1 MDFKKLKLG
10 IKILLLFLILSCKK
24 TYLDKAPITDFN
36 PDGYY
41 TTTAAAKQGLYGVYD
56 MLQKDGT
63 YNRYMWSVV
72 HGRSDDGSEAAGDS
86 YDRLKDFTDDEST
99 PAHNEGWIM
108 HFQGITRANSLISGL
123 EASTTVPE
131 ADKIRIMGETKFLR
145 ALYYFN
151 LVNIFG
157 GVPVITKPLSP
168 AEANVPRNSI
178 IEVYKQI
185 ETDLLAAIAALPL
198 SKDLAVAEKGRAT
211 KGSAQTLLARA
222 YLFQG
227 NYTDAAKLSL
237 DVINSN
243 QYILTPGAAGFRT
256 NFLIRG
262 ENGPESIF
270 EVQYSEAN
278 AAKGWAQEEG
288 NEGANWLRPGFIGGW
303 SGEMYNKSFRETGAT
318 RPAALQGIDV
328 NDPRRKY
335 TLTVPNTN
343 LPLDGQPDYIVP
355 ANVAPQTSA
364 KHWSTTG
371 YQNGYND
378 AINWIVLR
386 YAEVLLVRAE
396 ALIEANLNLPEATNR
411 INEVRSR
418 IGLIAIPAGK
428 TQTELRDIVRYER
441 RMELAQE
448 LTRFWDLRRWNLLTE
463 AMKIAEKIN
472 YQPKFKYAPIP
483 QIQIDL
489 SQNVLVQNEG
499 YK

>member
-1 MDFKKLKLG
+1 MNFKNLKFG
-10 IKILLLFLILSCKK
+10 IKIMVLCLVLGCSKS
-24 TYLDKAPITDFN
+24 YLDKAPITDYN
-36 PDGYY
+36 PNGYY
-41 TTTAAAKQGLYGVYD
+41 STTETAKQGLYGVYD
-56 MLQKDGT
+56 MLQKDGV
-63 YNRYMWSVV
+63 YNRYMWSMV
-72 HGRSDDGSEAAGDS
+72 HGRSDDGNEAAGDS
-86 YDRLKDFTDDEST
+86 YDRLKDFSDDAST

-123 EASTTVPE
+123 EESTTVPD
-131 ADKIRIMGETKFLR
+131 ADKVRIIGEAKFLR

-168 AEANVPRNSI
+168 AEANLPRNSI
-178 IEVYKQI
+178 EEVYKQI
-185 ETDLLAAIAALPL
+185 ETDLLAAIDALPL
-198 SKDLAVAEKGRAT
+198 SKDLPAAEKGRAT

-227 NYTDAAKLSL
+227 NYTEAAKLSL

-243 QYILTPGAAGFRT
+243 QYILTPGEAGFRT
-256 NFLIRG
+256 NFLISG

-278 AAKGWAQEEG
+278 ATKGWAQEEG
-288 NEGANWLRPGFIGGW
+288 NEAANWLRPGFIGGW
-303 SGEMYNKSFRETGAT
+303 SGEMFNKSFRETAAT

-343 LPLDGQPDYIVP
+343 LPLDGDPDYMVP
-355 ANVAPQTSA
+355 VDAAPQTSA
-364 KHWSTTG
+364 KHWSTS
-371 YQNGYND
+371 YQYGYND

-386 YAEVLLVRAE
+386 YAEVLLIRAE
-396 ALIEANLNLPEATNR
+396 ALIEDNQNLNEATDR

-418 IGLIAIPAGK
+418 VGLANIPAGK
-428 TQTELRDIVRYER
+428 TQAELRDIVRYER
-441 RMELAQE
+441 RIELAQE

-463 AMKIAEKIN
+463 AMQIAEKIN
-472 YQPKFKYAPIP
+472 YAPKFKYAPIP

-499 YK
+499 Y

>member
-1 MDFKKLKLG
+1 MNFKNLKLG
-10 IKILLLFLILSCKK
+10 NKILVVFLMLGCNKS
-24 TYLDKAPITDFN
+24 YLEKAPITDYN

-41 TTTAAAKQGLYGVYD
+41 STTAAAKQGLYGVYD

-63 YNRYMWSVV
+63 YNRYLWSVV

-86 YDRLKDFTDDEST
+86 YDRLKDFTDDAST

-108 HFQGITRANSLISGL
+108 HFQGITRANSLITGL
-123 EASTTVPE
+123 ETSTTVPD
-131 ADKIRIMGETKFLR
+131 ADKIRIIGETKFLR

-168 AEANVPRNSI
+168 EEANVPRNSI
-178 IEVYKQI
+178 EEVYKQI
-185 ETDLLAAIAALPL
+185 ETDLLAAIAALPF
-198 SKDLAVAEKGRAT
+198 SKDLAIAEKGRAT

-227 NYTDAAKLSL
+227 NYTGAAKLSL

-256 NFLIRG
+256 NFLISG

-303 SGEMYNKSFRETGAT
+303 SGEMFNKSFREKGPT
-318 RPAALQGIDV
+318 RPAALQGIDST
-328 NDPRRKY
+328 DPRRKY

-343 LPLDGQPDYIVP
+343 LPLDGQPDYMVP
-355 ANVAPQTSA
+355 ADAAPQTSA

-386 YAEVLLVRAE
+386 YAEVLLMRAE
-396 ALIEANLNLPEATNR
+396 ALIEANVSLDEATSR
-411 INEVRSR
+411 INEVRLR
-418 IGLIAIPAGK
+418 VGLSAIPAGK

-489 SQNVLVQNEG
+489 SQNILVQNEG

>member
-1 MDFKKLKLG
+1 MNLKSLKFC
-10 IKILLLFLILSCKK
+10 IKIILLFLMLGCNKSF
-24 TYLDKAPITDFN
+24 LDKSPITDYN

-41 TTTAAAKQGLYGVYD
+41 STTAAANQGLYGVYD

-63 YNRYMWSVV
+63 YNRYLWTSV
-72 HGRSDDGSEAAGDS
+72 HARSDDGVEGAGDS
-86 YDRLKDFTDDEST
+86 YEQLREFLDDAST
-99 PAHNEGWIM
+99 PAHNEAWIM

-123 EASTTVPE
+123 EESTTVPV
-131 ADKIRIMGETKFLR
+131 ADKSRIIGETRFLR

-157 GVPVITKPLSP
+157 GVPIITKPLSP

-178 IEVYKQI
+178 EEVYKQI

-198 SKDLAVAEKGRAT
+198 SKDLPVAEKGRAT

-227 NYTDAAKLSL
+227 NYTEAAKLSL

-243 QYILTPGAAGFRT
+243 QYILTPGTAGFRT
-256 NFLIRG
+256 NFLISG

-278 AAKGWAQEEG
+278 ATKGWAQEEG
-288 NEGANWLRPGFIGGW
+288 NQGSNWLRPGFIGGW
-303 SGEMYNKSFRETGAT
+303 SGEMFNRSFRETGAT
-318 RPAALQGIDV
+318 RPAALQGIDST
-328 NDPRRKY
+328 DPRRKY

-343 LPLDGQPDYIVP
+343 LPLDGDPGYMVP
-355 ANVAPQTSA
+355 ANASLQTSA
-364 KHWSTTG
+364 KHWSTS
-371 YQNGYND
+371 YIDGYND

-386 YAEVLLVRAE
+386 YAEVLLMRAE
-396 ALIEANLNLPEATNR
+396 ALIEANQNLNEATNR

-418 IGLIAIPAGK
+418 VGLAAIPAGK

-441 RMELAQE
+441 RIELAQE
-448 LTRFWDLRRWNLLTE
+448 LTRFWDLRRWNLITE
-463 AMKIAEKIN
+463 AMRIAGKTN
-472 YQPKFKYAPIP
+472 YLPRCIYAPIP

-489 SQNVLVQNEG
+489 SQKVLVQNNG
-499 YK
+499 Y

>member
-1 MDFKKLKLG
+1 MDFKNLKLG
-10 IKILLLFLILSCKK
+10 IKIIVLFLMLGCNK
-24 TYLDKAPITDFN
+24 TYLDKAPITDYN
-36 PDGYY
+36 PNGYY
-41 TTTAAAKQGLYGVYD
+41 STTAAAKQGLYGVYD

-86 YDRLKDFTDDEST
+86 YDRLKDFSDDAST

-123 EASTTVPE
+123 EESTTVPD
-131 ADKIRIMGETKFLR
+131 ADKVRILGEAKFLR
-145 ALYYFN
+145 SLYYFN

-157 GVPVITKPLSP
+157 GVPIITKPLSP
-168 AEANVPRNSI
+168 TEANVPRNTI
-178 IEVYKQI
+178 EEVYKQI
-185 ETDLLAAIAALPL
+185 ETDLQVAIAALPL
-198 SKDLAVAEKGRAT
+198 SKDIPAAEKGRAS

-227 NYTDAAKLSL
+227 NYTEAAKLSL

-243 QYILTPGAAGFRT
+243 QYILTPGETGFRT
-256 NFLIRG
+256 NFLISG

-278 AAKGWAQEEG
+278 ASKGWAQEEG

-303 SGEMYNKSFRETGAT
+303 SGEMFNKSFRETAAT

-343 LPLDGQPDYIVP
+343 LPVDGDPGYMVP
-355 ANVAPQTSA
+355 ANVLPQTSA

-386 YAEVLLVRAE
+386 YAEVLLIRAE
-396 ALIEANLNLPEATNR
+396 ALIEGNINLDEATNR
-411 INEVRSR
+411 INEVRTR
-418 IGLIAIPAGK
+418 VGLPNIPAGK

-441 RMELAQE
+441 RIELAQE

-472 YQPKFKYAPIP
+472 YEPKFQYAPIP

>member
-1 MDFKKLKLG
+1 MYFKNLKLG
-10 IKILLLFLILSCKK
+10 IKILVLSLMLGCSKS
-24 TYLDKAPITDFN
+24 YLDRAPITDYN

-41 TTTAAAKQGLYGVYD
+41 STIAAANQGLYGVYD

-63 YNRYMWSVV
+63 YNRYIWSVV
-72 HGRSDDGSEAAGDS
+72 HGRSDDGSEGAGDTYS
-86 YDRLKDFTDDEST
+86 FLANFSDDPST
-99 PAHNEGWIM
+99 VAHNEGWIM

-123 EASTTVPE
+123 EASTTVPDS
-131 ADKIRIMGETKFLR
+131 AKIRIIGEAKFLR

-157 GVPVITKPLSP
+157 GVPIITKPLSP

-178 IEVYKQI
+178 EEVYKQI
-185 ETDLLAAIAALPL
+185 ETDLLAAIDALPL
-198 SKDLAVAEKGRAT
+198 SKNLLPAEIGRAT

-222 YLFQG
+222 YLYQG

-243 QYILTPGAAGFRT
+243 QYILTPGLIGFRT
-256 NFLIRG
+256 NFLISG

-270 EVQYSEAN
+270 EVQYSKAN
-278 AAKGWAQEEG
+278 ASKGWAQEEG
-288 NEGANWLRPGFIGGW
+288 NEGANWLRPGFMGGW
-303 SGEMYNKSFRETGAT
+303 SGEMFNKSFYENGPT
-318 RPAALQGIDV
+318 RPVALQGIDST
-328 NDPRRKY
+328 DPRRNY
-335 TLTVPNTN
+335 TLTIPNTN
-343 LPLDGQPDYIVP
+343 LPLDGDPGYIVP
-355 ANVAPQTSA
+355 ANATPHTSA

-378 AINWIVLR
+378 AIDWIVLR
-386 YAEVLLVRAE
+386 YAEVLLIRAE
-396 ALIEANLNLPEATNR
+396 ALIEGNVNLDEATSR

-418 IGLIAIPAGK
+418 VGLPNIPAGK

-441 RMELAQE
+441 RIELAQE
-448 LTRFWDLRRWNLLTE
+448 GTRFWDLRRWNLLTE
-463 AMKIAEKIN
+463 AMQIAEKIN
-472 YQPKFKYAPIP
+472 YQPKFQYAPIP

-489 SQNVLVQNEG
+489 SQHVLVQNDG

>member
-1 MDFKKLKLG
+1 MNSKNSKLG
-10 IKILLLFLILSCKK
+10 IKILMLFLMLGCGKD
-24 TYLDKAPITDFN
+24 YLDKAPITDYN
-36 PDGYY
+36 PNGYY
-41 TTTAAAKQGLYGVYD
+41 STTAAAKQGLYGVYD

-63 YNRYMWSVV
+63 YNRYLWSVV
-72 HGRSDDGSEAAGDS
+72 HGRSDDGNEAAGDS
-86 YDRLKDFTDDEST
+86 YDRLKDFSDDAST

-123 EASTTVPE
+123 EESTTVPAAE
-131 ADKIRIMGETKFLR
+131 KVRIIAETKFLR

-157 GVPVITKPLSP
+157 GVPIVTKPLSP
-168 AEANVPRNSI
+168 TEANIPRNTI
-178 IEVYKQI
+178 EEVYKQI
-185 ETDLLAAIAALPL
+185 ETDLLAAIDGLPL
-198 SKDLAVAEKGRAT
+198 AKNLPTAEKGRAT

-227 NYTDAAKLSL
+227 NYTEAAKLSL
-237 DVINSN
+237 EVINSN
-243 QYILTPGAAGFRT
+243 QYILTPGEVGFRT
-256 NFLIRG
+256 NFLIAG

-278 AAKGWAQEEG
+278 ATKGWAQEEG

-303 SGEMYNKSFRETGAT
+303 SGEMFSKSFREKGPT
-318 RPAALQGIDV
+318 RPAALQGIDPT
-328 NDPRRKY
+328 DPRRKY

-343 LPLDGQPDYIVP
+343 LPVDGDLGYMVP
-355 ANVAPQTSA
+355 KDVLPQTSA

-386 YAEVLLVRAE
+386 YAEVLLIRAE
-396 ALIEANLNLPEATNR
+396 ALVEASQNLDEATKR

-418 IGLIAIPAGK
+418 VGLAAIPAGK
-428 TQTELRDIVRYER
+428 TQTELRDILRYER
-441 RMELAQE
+441 RIELAQE
-448 LTRFWDLRRWNLLTE
+448 LTRYWDLRRWNLLPE

-472 YQPKFKYAPIP
+472 YQAKFKYAPIP

-489 SQNVLVQNEG
+489 SQKVLTQNEG